1 MSGVRGKVFAIAGVA
16 ILMGW
21 CGWAAAQAA
30 PASRILGTV
39 ASVSGNTLAVKTDT
53 DGTVNVTVPDSA
65 KILKTAP
72 GQKTLAGAT
81 AFTLSEIQPGDRV
94 LMLAHG
100 DPPAAAVIIVNTK
113 ADLEALQQKQ
123 REEWERNGA
132 GGIVKSVDAAG
143 GTVTILSGAKPLVI
157 HATSSTIIRR
167 YAPNSVSFSDAQP
180 STLAAIQA
188 GDQLQ
193 ARGAKNPAG
202 TEMTAEEIVSGS
214 FRNIA
219 GLITSTDAAA
229 GTFTVKDWMTKKTV
243 TIHVTPDSDMRQL
256 DPKTAETIA
265 ARLRG
270 AGGAH
275 PEEAGNHGSSGGSE
289 QAGAQGGSGS
299 GWPQHGGPGAAKN
312 GTGGNDLARIL
323 ADSAEIHIA
332 DLHKGDAVVI
342 VATSGSAEAA
352 TAIRVV
358 SGVRPML
365 EASASGSQSMFS
377 SAWSLGGGSA
387 AGSGAP
393 GDMSGGGTP

>member
-1 MSGVRGKVFAIAGVA
+1 MRRNWGKVFASLGALLICCA
-16 ILMGW
+16 
-21 CGWAAAQAA
+21 WAVAQAA
-30 PASRILGTV
+30 PSSRILGTV
-39 ASVSGNTLAVKTDT
+39 ASVSGNTLAVKTDA
-53 DGTVNVTVPDSA
+53 GGSVNVTVADNA

-81 AFTLSEIQPGDRV
+81 PLALTDVQPGDRV

-100 DPPAAAVIIVNTK
+100 DPPTAAIIIVNTK
-113 ADLEALQQKQ
+113 ADLAALQQQQ
-123 REEWERNGA
+123 REEWQKNGV

-157 HATSSTIIRR
+157 RTTPTTIIRR
-167 YAPNSVSFSDAQP
+167 YAPNSVSFSDAQA

-193 ARGAKNPAG
+193 ARGQKNAAG
-202 TEMTAEEIVSGS
+202 TEMTADEIVSGS

-219 GLITSTDAAA
+219 GLITATDSAA

-256 DPKTAETIA
+256 DPKTAEAIA
-265 ARLRG
+265 ARLGG

-275 PEEAGNHGSSGGSE
+275 AAETNGPVSNK
-289 QAGAQGGSGS
+289 QRAQGQNGGGA
-299 GWPQHGGPGAAKN
+299 GWQQHGGPGAEKN
-312 GTGGNDLARIL
+312 GAGGNDLGRIL
-323 ADSAEIHIA
+323 AESPEIHIA

-342 VATSGSAEAA
+342 VATSGSPDSA

-358 SGVRPML
+358 GGVRPML

-377 SAWSLGGGSA
+377 SAWSLGGGS
-387 AGSGAP
+387 GADTGA
-393 GDMSGGGTP
+393 GDMSGPGTP